1 MARRA
6 SSPRAR
12 VPRGVARA
20 PARRAIVARA
30 RAPARRAIVASSRAP
45 PPRTCADAARDA
57 RATFRALRDAA
68 AAPRRAR
75 VELPLPSIDVGTDD
89 VVYLGLHG
97 QAADWSGGMAQRFR
111 ATRALLERDAF
122 DGYASEYHGRLDR
135 DAEGVGL
142 WSLRANDASDEAFAV
157 VVTHV
162 SDVTFGYFLKLL
174 AGEHGE
180 VESKIVVAVNAFW
193 TGRGEEVGQP
203 WEFGLKKA
211 ARACLTTDAWEKVYA
226 CRRTR
231 SAAGAEGTLVR
242 RWPGRW
248 YLWNDDGSEVVKE
261 WVDEPS
267 NREMAE
273 ALNAHAG
280 VMDAVG
286 FNRNAADTSRDDD
299 VIT

>member
-6 SSPRAR
+6 ASPRAR

-20 PARRAIVARA
+20 PARRAIVAHA
-30 RAPARRAIVASSRAP
+30 RAPARRARVASSRAP

-57 RATFRALRDAA
+57 RATFRALRDAD

-142 WSLRANDASDEAFAV
+142 WSLRANDASDEAFAG

-193 TGRGEEVGQP
+193 TGRGEEVGPP
-203 WEFGLKKA
+203 WEFGLK
-211 ARACLTTDAWEKVYA
+211 
-226 CRRTR
+226 
-231 SAAGAEGTLVR
+231 
-242 RWPGRW
+242 
-248 YLWNDDGSEVVKE
+248 
-261 WVDEPS
+261 
-267 NREMAE
+267 
-273 ALNAHAG
+273 
-280 VMDAVG
+280 
-286 FNRNAADTSRDDD
+286 
-299 VIT
+299 